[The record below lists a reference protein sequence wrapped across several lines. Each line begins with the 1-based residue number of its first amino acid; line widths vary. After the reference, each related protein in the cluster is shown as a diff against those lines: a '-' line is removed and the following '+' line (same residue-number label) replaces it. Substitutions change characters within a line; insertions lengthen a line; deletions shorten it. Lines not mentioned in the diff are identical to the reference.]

1 MAKQNKD
8 NYKKDGNPSSITF
21 ESLLEELDGINQ
33 MFDSFVSAETEGM
46 IICDNCYDNVWAD
59 DENIRTTED
68 AAGNL
73 KVFCCPECLKEWKAR
88 NKA

>member
-1 MAKQNKD
+1 MAKQKMN
-8 NYKKDGNPSSITF
+8 NHKKDENPSSVTF
-21 ESLLEELDGINQ
+21 ESLLKELDGINQ

-46 IICDNCYDNVWAD
+46 IICDNCYDNVWED
-59 DENIRTTED
+59 DENVRTAED
-68 AAGNL
+68 AEGNL